1 MWHTEG
7 KGETSLR
14 LSEDKVLRKI
24 FGPKRDEVIEDGR
37 RLHNKE
43 LFVLYT
49 SLNII
54 WVIQS
59 RRKRWAG
66 DVACMGNRRGA

>member
-1 MWHTEG
+1 VR
-7 KGETSLR
+7 SF
-14 LSEDKVLRKI
+14 EDNGLRKI
-24 FGPKRDEVIEDGR
+24 FTPKRDKVTGDGR

-54 WVIQS
+54 RVIQS
-59 RRKRWAG
+59 RRMTWAG
-66 DVACMGNRRGA
+66 HVAYMRNMWGA

>member
-1 MWHTEG
+1 LG
-7 KGETSLR
+7 LRGEVT
-14 LSEDKVLRKI
+14 
-24 FGPKRDEVIEDGR
+24 GDGR

-59 RRKRWAG
+59 RKMRWAG
-66 DVACMGNRRGA
+66 HVACMRKRRGA

>member
-1 MWHTEG
+1 MPVYKE
-7 KGETSLR
+7 KGR
-14 LSEDKVLRKI
+14 NIADIMRKVLRKI
-24 FGPKRDEVIEDGR
+24 FGLKRDEVTGDGR

-49 SLNII
+49 SLNIL

-59 RRKRWAG
+59 RRMRQAG
-66 DVACMGNRRGA
+66 HVACMRNRRGA

>member
-1 MWHTEG
+1 MPVYKE
-7 KGETSLR
+7 KGR
-14 LSEDKVLRKI
+14 NIADIMRKVLRKI
-24 FGPKRDEVIEDGR
+24 FGLKRDEVTGDGR

-49 SLNII
+49 SLNIL

-59 RRKRWAG
+59 RRMR
-66 DVACMGNRRGA
+66 

>member
-1 MWHTEG
+1 
-7 KGETSLR
+7 
-14 LSEDKVLRKI
+14 VLRKI
-24 FGPKRDEVIEDGR
+24 FGLKRDEVTGDGR

-49 SLNII
+49 SLNIL

-59 RRKRWAG
+59 RRMR
-66 DVACMGNRRGA
+66 

>member
-1 MWHTEG
+1 M
-7 KGETSLR
+7 R

-24 FGPKRDEVIEDGR
+24 FGSKRDEETGDGR
-37 RLHNKE
+37 RLNNKE

-54 WVIQS
+54 RVIQS
-59 RRKRWAG
+59 RRMRLAG
-66 DVACMGNRRGA
+66 HVACMGNRRGA